1 MKESTRKKLDKLYQK
16 AEELDKRIKQDTVDR
31 KNLLHQIS
39 EIENAEIF
47 SMIRKNKLSLDVV
60 CGDLELGQKLRDA
73 GITFEDINELL
84 APNAKEPVAE
94 TTSDMKERNTL

>member
-1 MKESTRKKLDKLYQK
+1 
-16 AEELDKRIKQDTVDR
+16 
-31 KNLLHQIS
+31 
-39 EIENAEIF
+39 
-47 SMIRKNKLSLDVV
+47 MIRKNKLSLEVV

-84 APNAKEPVAE
+84 APSAKEPVAE